1 MPTVLYVVE
10 IAVAVGLLIL
20 VHELGHF
27 LTAKWFGV
35 RVRKFAMGMGPPIVK
50 WQRGD
55 TEYSLRCIPVGG
67 FVDLAGE
74 HPEAEGA
81 DDPKALWRR
90 PAWQRIV
97 IFSAGVVM
105 NVLAAIVFFSVA
117 FLIGVN
123 VIAPV
128 AGEIL
133 AGSPAQIAGIRAG
146 DRILALGV
154 ASQEPTPIQAFDDLM
169 YAVTLENAGTEFTV
183 EVERPA
189 DAAAEPVRK
198 TFLVKS
204 FRPEGSLGPMFG
216 INVPQDTVIA
226 KMLTTSPA
234 YQAGLEVGDRIL
246 AVGGKPVAQLYQAVE
261 ALEQAPAGPVVLT
274 IERKGREQ
282 DLRIDPAELKEYR
295 YGLAPPTV
303 VEKVLPD
310 SPAEKAGIRKGDRV
324 VQAGEARWPTPG
336 EVSDAVQAAGAGPGA
351 PGVNLVLERGGERV
365 EVTCQVAMMD
375 AEDGPKPMIGVAMAG
390 AVGDPVQIGQVEA
403 GGAADRAGLRPGDII
418 LSVGPNGKMPGDWNE
433 AIAESRRAGTEPGAP
448 VAVTVERGSQV
459 VKTTLAPDA
468 VPYERFTLEG
478 IAAKPLYVALPRIY
492 NPLAAAGEGLKRTR
506 LWFSRIY
513 TSLAQ
518 MVRGQVSTQSVGG
531 PVLIVQ
537 ASLAIA
543 EQGLGTLMSFWGMLG
558 VSLAVL
564 NFLPLPP
571 FDGGHVL
578 FAIIAKIKGSHVSL
592 KVQTAFW
599 AAGWVMVGLLI
610 LLVMWQ
616 DISRLL

>member
-1 MPTVLYVVE
+1 MSTVLHLVE
-10 IAVAVGLLIL
+10 IAVAIGLLIL

-35 RVRKFAMGMGPPIVK
+35 RVRRFALGMGPVLVK

-55 TEYSLRCIPVGG
+55 TEYSLRPIPIGG
-67 FVDLAGE
+67 FVDLVGE

-90 PAWQRIV
+90 PVWQRIV
-97 IFSAGVVM
+97 VFSAGVVM
-105 NVLAAIVFFSVA
+105 NALLAIVLFSAA

-123 VIAPV
+123 VIAPI

-133 AGSPAQIAGIRAG
+133 PGSPAEKAGLRAG
-146 DRILALGV
+146 DRVLALGV
-154 ASQEPTPIQAFDDLM
+154 AGQEPTPIQAFDDLM
-169 YAVTLENAGTEFTV
+169 YAVTLENAGTEFTI
-183 EVERPA
+183 EIGRPA
-189 DAAAEPVRK
+189 AEGDEPVRK
-198 TFLVKS
+198 TFRVKS

-216 INVPQDTVIA
+216 INVPQDTVLA

-246 AVGGKPVAQLYQAVE
+246 AVDGKPITFLHQAAE

-274 IERKGREQ
+274 IERKGRNQ

-295 YGLAPPTV
+295 YGFAPPTG

-310 SPAEKAGIRKGDRV
+310 SPAEKAGIQKADRV
-324 VQAGEARWPTPG
+324 VQAGEVRWPTPSQIS
-336 EVSDAVQAAGAGPGA
+336 EVVQAAGAGSS
-351 PGVNLVLERGGERV
+351 VDLVLARGGERI
-365 EVTCQVAMMD
+365 EVTCRVAMMD
-375 AEDGPKPMIGVAMAG
+375 AEDGQKPMIGLAMAG
-390 AVGDPVQIGQVEA
+390 AVGDPVEIGQVEA

-418 LSVGPNGKMPGDWNE
+418 LSVGPKGKMPGNWNDVV
-433 AIAESRRAGTEPGAP
+433 AELVRKPGAP

-459 VKTTLAPDA
+459 VETTLTPDA

-478 IAAKPLYVALPRIY
+478 IAAKPVYVALPRIY
-492 NPLAAAGEGLKRTR
+492 NPLTAAGEGLKRTR
-506 LWFSRIY
+506 LWFGRIY

-518 MVRGQVSTQSVGG
+518 MVRGQVSTQTVGG

-616 DISRLL
+616 DIDRLL

>member
-1 MPTVLYVVE
+1 MSTVLHLVE
-10 IAVAVGLLIL
+10 IAVAIGLLIL

-35 RVRKFAMGMGPPIVK
+35 RVRRFALGMGPVLVK

-55 TEYSLRCIPVGG
+55 TEYSLRPIPIGG
-67 FVDLAGE
+67 FVDLVGE

-90 PAWQRIV
+90 PVWQRIV
-97 IFSAGVVM
+97 VFSAGVVM
-105 NVLAAIVFFSVA
+105 NALLAIVLFSAA

-123 VIAPV
+123 VIAPI

-133 AGSPAQIAGIRAG
+133 PGSPAEKAGLRAG
-146 DRILALGV
+146 DRVLALGV
-154 ASQEPTPIQAFDDLM
+154 TGQEPTPIQAFDDLM
-169 YAVTLENAGTEFTV
+169 YAVTLENAGTEFTI
-183 EVERPA
+183 EIGRPA
-189 DAAAEPVRK
+189 AEGDEPVRK
-198 TFLVKS
+198 TFRVKS

-216 INVPQDTVIA
+216 INVPQDTVLA

-246 AVGGKPVAQLYQAVE
+246 AVDGKPITFLHQAAE

-274 IERKGREQ
+274 IEREGREQ
-282 DLRIDPAELKEYR
+282 NLRIDPAELKEYR
-295 YGLAPPTV
+295 YGLAPPTG
-303 VEKVLPD
+303 VEKVLSD
-310 SPAEKAGIRKGDRV
+310 SPAEKAGIQKADRV
-324 VQAGEARWPTPG
+324 VQAGEVRWPTPSQIS
-336 EVSDAVQAAGAGPGA
+336 EVVQAAGAGSS
-351 PGVNLVLERGGERV
+351 VDLVLARGGERI

-375 AEDGPKPMIGVAMAG
+375 AEDGQKPMIGLAMAG
-390 AVGDPVQIGQVEA
+390 AVGDPVEIGQVEA

-418 LSVGPNGKMPGDWNE
+418 LSVGPKGKMPGNWNDVV
-433 AIAESRRAGTEPGAP
+433 AELVRKPGAP

-459 VKTTLAPDA
+459 VETTLTPDA

-478 IAAKPLYVALPRIY
+478 IAAKPVYVALPRIY
-492 NPLAAAGEGLKRTR
+492 NPLTAAGEGLKRTR
-506 LWFSRIY
+506 LWFGRIY

-518 MVRGQVSTQSVGG
+518 MVRGQVSTQTVGG

-616 DISRLL
+616 DIDRLL

>member
-1 MPTVLYVVE
+1 MSTVLHLVE
-10 IAVAVGLLIL
+10 IAVAIGLLIL

-35 RVRKFAMGMGPPIVK
+35 RVRRFALGMGPVLVK

-55 TEYSLRCIPVGG
+55 TEYSLRPIPIGG
-67 FVDLAGE
+67 FVDLVGE

-90 PAWQRIV
+90 PVWQRIV
-97 IFSAGVVM
+97 VFSAGVVM
-105 NVLAAIVFFSVA
+105 NALLAIVLFSAA

-123 VIAPV
+123 VIAPI

-133 AGSPAQIAGIRAG
+133 PGSPAEKAGLRAG
-146 DRILALGV
+146 DRVLALGV
-154 ASQEPTPIQAFDDLM
+154 TGQEPTPIQAFDDLM
-169 YAVTLENAGTEFTV
+169 YAVTLENAGTEFTI
-183 EVERPA
+183 EIGRPA
-189 DAAAEPVRK
+189 AEGDEPVRK
-198 TFLVKS
+198 TFRVKS

-216 INVPQDTVIA
+216 INVPQDTVLA

-246 AVGGKPVAQLYQAVE
+246 AVDGKPITFLHQAAE

-274 IERKGREQ
+274 IEREGREQ
-282 DLRIDPAELKEYR
+282 NLRIDPAELKEYR
-295 YGLAPPTV
+295 YGLAPPTG
-303 VEKVLPD
+303 VEKVLSD
-310 SPAEKAGIRKGDRV
+310 SPAEKAGIQKADRV
-324 VQAGEARWPTPG
+324 VQAGEVRWPTPSQIS
-336 EVSDAVQAAGAGPGA
+336 EVVQAAGAGSS
-351 PGVNLVLERGGERV
+351 VDLVLARGGERI
-365 EVTCQVAMMD
+365 EVTCRVAMMD
-375 AEDGPKPMIGVAMAG
+375 AEDGQKPMIGLAMAG
-390 AVGDPVQIGQVEA
+390 AVGDPVEIGQVEA

-418 LSVGPNGKMPGDWNE
+418 LSVGPKGKMPGNWNDVV
-433 AIAESRRAGTEPGAP
+433 AELVRKPGAP

-459 VKTTLAPDA
+459 VETTLTPDA

-478 IAAKPLYVALPRIY
+478 IAAKPVYVALPRIY
-492 NPLAAAGEGLKRTR
+492 NPLTAAGEGLKRTR
-506 LWFSRIY
+506 LWFGRIY

-518 MVRGQVSTQSVGG
+518 MVRGQVSTQTVGG

-616 DISRLL
+616 DIDRLL

>member
-1 MPTVLYVVE
+1 MSTVLHLVE
-10 IAVAVGLLIL
+10 IAVAIGLLIL

-35 RVRKFAMGMGPPIVK
+35 RVRRFALGMGPVLVK

-55 TEYSLRCIPVGG
+55 TEYSLRPIPIGG
-67 FVDLAGE
+67 FVDLVGE

-90 PAWQRIV
+90 PVWQRIV
-97 IFSAGVVM
+97 VFSAGVVM
-105 NVLAAIVFFSVA
+105 NALLAIVLFSAA

-123 VIAPV
+123 VIAPI

-133 AGSPAQIAGIRAG
+133 PGSPAEKAGLRAG
-146 DRILALGV
+146 DRVLALGV
-154 ASQEPTPIQAFDDLM
+154 AGQEPTPIQAFDDLM
-169 YAVTLENAGTEFTV
+169 YAVTLENAGTEFTI
-183 EVERPA
+183 EIGRPA
-189 DAAAEPVRK
+189 AEGDEPVRK
-198 TFLVKS
+198 TFRVKS

-216 INVPQDTVIA
+216 INVPQDTVLA

-234 YQAGLEVGDRIL
+234 YQAGLEVGGRIL
-246 AVGGKPVAQLYQAVE
+246 AVDGKPITFLHQAAE

-274 IERKGREQ
+274 IERKGRNQ

-295 YGLAPPTV
+295 YGLAPPTG

-310 SPAEKAGIRKGDRV
+310 SPAEKAGIQKADRV
-324 VQAGEARWPTPG
+324 VQAGEVRWPTPSQIS
-336 EVSDAVQAAGAGPGA
+336 EVVQAAGAGSS
-351 PGVNLVLERGGERV
+351 VDLVLARGGERI

-375 AEDGPKPMIGVAMAG
+375 AEDGQKPMIGLAMAG
-390 AVGDPVQIGQVEA
+390 AVGDPVEIGQVEA

-418 LSVGPNGKMPGDWNE
+418 LSVGPKGKMPGNWNDVV
-433 AIAESRRAGTEPGAP
+433 AELVRKPGAP

-459 VKTTLAPDA
+459 VETTLTPDA

-478 IAAKPLYVALPRIY
+478 IAAKPVYVALPRIY
-492 NPLAAAGEGLKRTR
+492 NPLTAAGEGLKRTR
-506 LWFSRIY
+506 LWFGRIY

-518 MVRGQVSTQSVGG
+518 MVRGQVSTQTVGG

-616 DISRLL
+616 DIDRLL

>member
-1 MPTVLYVVE
+1 LPTILYVVE

-35 RVRKFAMGMGPPIVK
+35 RVRKFAMGMGPVLVK

-55 TEYSLRCIPVGG
+55 TEYSLRPIPIGG

-105 NVLAAIVFFSVA
+105 NALLAIVLFSAA

-133 AGSPAQIAGIRAG
+133 PGSPAQIAGIRAG
-146 DRILALGV
+146 DRILALGI
-154 ASQEPTPIQAFDDLM
+154 AGQEPTPIQAFDDLM
-169 YAVTLENAGTEFTV
+169 YTVTLENAGTVFTI
-183 EVERPA
+183 EVERP
-189 DAAAEPVRK
+189 AAAEPVRK

-261 ALEQAPAGPVVLT
+261 ALEQAPAGPVVLA
-274 IERKGREQ
+274 IERKGRKQ
-282 DLRIDPAELKEYR
+282 DLRIDPAQLKDYR

-303 VEKVLPD
+303 VQKVLPD

-324 VQAGEARWPTPG
+324 VQAGEAHWPTPS
-336 EVSDAVQAAGAGPGA
+336 EVSEVVRAAGAGGS
-351 PGVNLVLERGGERV
+351 VNLVLERGGERV
-365 EVTCQVAMMD
+365 EITCRVAMMD
-375 AEDGPKPMIGVAMAG
+375 AEDGQRPMIGLAMAG
-390 AVGDPVQIGQVEA
+390 AAGEPVEIGQVEA
-403 GGAADRAGLRPGDII
+403 GGPADRAGLRPGDII
-418 LSVGPNGKMPGDWNE
+418 LSVGPKGKMPGDWNE
-433 AIAESRRAGTEPGAP
+433 AIAELVRKPGAP

-459 VKTTLAPDA
+459 VETTLAPDA

-492 NPLAAAGEGLKRTR
+492 NPLMAAGEGLKRTR
-506 LWFSRIY
+506 LWFRRIY

-518 MVRGQVSTQSVGG
+518 MVRGQVSTQTVGG

-543 EQGLGTLMSFWGMLG
+543 EQGLGTLMTFWGMLG
-558 VSLAVL
+558 VSFAVL

-578 FAIIAKIKGSHVSL
+578 FTIIAKIKGSHISL

-616 DISRLL
+616 DISRLM

>member
-1 MPTVLYVVE
+1 LPTLLYVVE
-10 IAVAVGLLIL
+10 IAVAIGLLIL

-35 RVRKFAMGMGPPIVK
+35 RVRQFALGFGPPILRWK
-50 WQRGD
+50 RGD
-55 TEYSLRCIPVGG
+55 TEYSLRSIPLGG

-90 PAWQRIV
+90 PVWQRIV

-105 NVLAAIVFFSVA
+105 NALAAIVFFSVA

-133 AGSPAQIAGIRAG
+133 PGSPAEKAGLRAG
-146 DRILALGV
+146 DRLLALGV
-154 ASQEPTPIQAFDDLM
+154 AGQEPTPIQAFDDLV
-169 YAVTLENAGTEFTV
+169 YAVSLQDAGTKFTIQI
-183 EVERPA
+183 ERPA
-189 DAAAEPVRK
+189 ADGAEPVRK

-246 AVGGKPVAQLYQAVE
+246 AVDGKPVTFLHQAAE

-274 IERKGREQ
+274 IERKGRNQ

-295 YGLAPPTV
+295 YGLAPPTG

-310 SPAEKAGIRKGDRV
+310 SPAEKAGIQKGDRV
-324 VQAGEARWPTPG
+324 VQAGEARWPTPS
-336 EVSDAVQAAGAGPGA
+336 EVSEVVQAAGAGPGA
-351 PGVNLVLERGGERV
+351 PGVNLVLARGGERV
-365 EVTCQVAMMD
+365 EVTCRVAIMD
-375 AEDGPKPMIGVAMAG
+375 TEEGQKPMIGLAMAG

-418 LSVGPNGKMPGDWNE
+418 LSVGPKDKMPGNWNDVV
-433 AIAESRRAGTEPGAP
+433 AELEREPGKPA
-448 VAVTVERGSQV
+448 ALQVERGSQV
-459 VKTTLAPDA
+459 VKTTLTPDA
-468 VPYERFTLEG
+468 VPYERFTLAG

-492 NPLAAAGEGLKRTR
+492 NPLTAAGEGLKRTR
-506 LWFSRIY
+506 LWFGRIY

-518 MVRGQVSTQSVGG
+518 MVRGQVSTQTFGG

-543 EQGLGTLMSFWGMLG
+543 EQGLGTLMAFWGMLG

-610 LLVMWQ
+610 LLIMWQ
-616 DISRLL
+616 DISRLM

>member
-1 MPTVLYVVE
+1 LSTLVYVVE

-90 PAWQRIV
+90 PAWQRII

-105 NVLAAIVFFSVA
+105 NALLAIVLFSAA

-133 AGSPAQIAGIRAG
+133 PGSPAQKAGIRAG

-154 ASQEPTPIQAFDDLM
+154 AGQEPTPIQAFDDLM

-183 EVERPA
+183 EVERP
-189 DAAAEPVRK
+189 DAAEPIRK
-198 TFLVKS
+198 TFRVTS
-204 FRPEGSLGPMFG
+204 FRPEGSIGPMFG

-261 ALEQAPAGPVVLT
+261 ALEQAPAGPIVLT
-274 IERKGREQ
+274 IEREGREQ

-295 YGLAPPTV
+295 YGFAPPTG

-324 VQAGEARWPTPG
+324 VQAGEARWPTPSEIS
-336 EVSDAVQAAGAGPGA
+336 EVVQAAGAGPGA
-351 PGVNLVLERGGERV
+351 PGVHLVLARGGERV

-375 AEDGPKPMIGVAMAG
+375 AEEGQKPMIGVAMAG
-390 AVGDPVQIGQVEA
+390 AVGEPVQIGQVEP
-403 GGAADRAGLRPGDII
+403 GSAADRAGLRPGDII
-418 LSVGPNGKMPGDWNE
+418 LSVGPDGKMPGDWNE
-433 AIAESRRAGTEPGAP
+433 VVAELVRKPGTP

-459 VKTTLAPDA
+459 VETTLTPNA

-478 IAAKPLYVALPRIY
+478 IAAKRLYVALPRIY
-492 NPLAAAGEGLKRTR
+492 NPLTAAGEGLKRTR
-506 LWFSRIY
+506 LWFGRIY

-518 MVRGQVSTQSVGG
+518 MVRGQVSTQTVGG

-543 EQGLGTLMSFWGMLG
+543 EQGLGTLMTFWGMLG

-578 FAIIAKIKGSHVSL
+578 FAIISKIKGSHVSL

-599 AAGWVMVGLLI
+599 TAGWVMVGLLI

-616 DISRLL
+616 DISRLM

>member
-1 MPTVLYVVE
+1 MPNILYIVQ
-10 IAVAVGLLIL
+10 IAVGIGLLIL

-35 RVRKFAMGMGPPIVK
+35 RVRRFAIGLGPPLVK
-50 WQRGD
+50 WRRGD
-55 TEYSLRCIPVGG
+55 TEYSLRPFPIGG
-67 FVDLAGE
+67 FVDLVGE
-74 HPEAEGA
+74 HPEAEEA

-90 PAWQRIV
+90 PAWQRVV

-105 NVLAAIVFFSVA
+105 NALGAIVLFSAA

-133 AGSPAQIAGIRAG
+133 PGSPAQIAGLRAG

-154 ASQEPTPIQAFDDLM
+154 EGQELAPIHAFDDLL
-169 YAVTLENAGTEFTV
+169 YAVTLENAGTQFTI

-189 DAAAEPVRK
+189 DDAAEPARK

-204 FRPEGSLGPMFG
+204 FRPEGSLGPIFG
-216 INVPQDTVIA
+216 IGFPQDTAIA
-226 KMLTTSPA
+226 KMLSTSPA

-246 AVGGKPVAQLYQAVE
+246 AVGGKPIAQLHQAVE

-274 IERKGREQ
+274 IEREGRRQ
-282 DLRIDPAELKEYR
+282 DFHIDPAQLKEFR

-303 VEKVLPD
+303 IEKVLPD
-310 SPAEKAGIRKGDRV
+310 SPAEKGGLRQGDRIA
-324 VQAGEARWPTPG
+324 QAGEVRWPTPG
-336 EVSDAVQAAGAGPGA
+336 DVSQAARAAGAGGL
-351 PGVNLVLERGGERV
+351 VNLVLERGGERI
-365 EVTCQVAMMD
+365 EATCHVALME
-375 AEDGPKPMIGVAMAG
+375 AEEGQKPMIGLVMAG
-390 AVGDPVQIGQVEA
+390 AVGAPVQIGQVEV
-403 GGAADRAGLRPGDII
+403 GGPADRAGLRPGDII
-418 LSVGPNGKMPGDWNE
+418 LSIGPDRKMPGHWNE
-433 AIAESRRAGTEPGAP
+433 AIAELVRKPGAP

-459 VKTTLAPDA
+459 VKTTLTPDA
-468 VPYERFTLEG
+468 VPCERFALEG

-492 NPLAAAGEGLKRTR
+492 NPLTAAGEGLKRTR
-506 LWFSRIY
+506 QWFGRIY
-513 TSLAQ
+513 ASIAQ
-518 MVRGQVSTQSVGG
+518 MVRGQVSPQTVGG

-543 EQGLGTLMSFWGMLG
+543 EQGLGTLMTFWGMLG

-578 FAIIAKIKGSHVSL
+578 FVLIEKLKGGHIPL

-599 AAGWVMVGLLI
+599 AAGWTLVGVVFLLI
-610 LLVMWQ
+610 LWQ
-616 DISRLL
+616 DINRLM

>member
-1 MPTVLYVVE
+1 MSTVLHLVE
-10 IAVAVGLLIL
+10 IAVAIGLLIL

-35 RVRKFAMGMGPPIVK
+35 RVRRFALGMGPVLVK

-55 TEYSLRCIPVGG
+55 TEYSLRPIPIGG
-67 FVDLAGE
+67 FVDLVGE

-90 PAWQRIV
+90 PVWQRIV
-97 IFSAGVVM
+97 VFSAGVVM
-105 NVLAAIVFFSVA
+105 NALLAIVLFSAA

-123 VIAPV
+123 VIAPI

-133 AGSPAQIAGIRAG
+133 PGSPAEKAGLRAG
-146 DRILALGV
+146 DRVLALGV
-154 ASQEPTPIQAFDDLM
+154 AGQEPTPIQAFDDLM
-169 YAVTLENAGTEFTV
+169 YAVTLENAGTEFTI
-183 EVERPA
+183 EIGRPA
-189 DAAAEPVRK
+189 AEGDEPVRK
-198 TFLVKS
+198 TFRVKS

-216 INVPQDTVIA
+216 INVPQDTVLA

-246 AVGGKPVAQLYQAVE
+246 AVDGKPITFLHQAAE

-274 IERKGREQ
+274 IEREGREQ
-282 DLRIDPAELKEYR
+282 NLRIDPAELKEYR
-295 YGLAPPTV
+295 YGFAPPTG

-310 SPAEKAGIRKGDRV
+310 SPAEKAGIQKADRV
-324 VQAGEARWPTPG
+324 VQAGEVRWPTPSQIS
-336 EVSDAVQAAGAGPGA
+336 EVVQAAGAGSS
-351 PGVNLVLERGGERV
+351 VDLVLARGGERI

-375 AEDGPKPMIGVAMAG
+375 AEDGQKPMIGLAMAG
-390 AVGDPVQIGQVEA
+390 AVGDPVEIGQVEA

-418 LSVGPNGKMPGDWNE
+418 LSVGPKGKMPGNWNDVV
-433 AIAESRRAGTEPGAP
+433 AELVRKPGAP

-459 VKTTLAPDA
+459 VETTLTPDA

-478 IAAKPLYVALPRIY
+478 IAAKPVYVALPRIY
-492 NPLAAAGEGLKRTR
+492 NPLTAAGEGLKRTR
-506 LWFSRIY
+506 LWFGRIY

-518 MVRGQVSTQSVGG
+518 MVRGQVSTQTVGG

-616 DISRLL
+616 DIDRLL

>member
-1 MPTVLYVVE
+1 MPTLLYVVE
-10 IAVAVGLLIL
+10 IAVAIGLLIL

-35 RVRKFAMGMGPPIVK
+35 RVRQFALGFGPPILRWK
-50 WQRGD
+50 RGD
-55 TEYSLRCIPVGG
+55 TEYSLRSIPLGG

-90 PAWQRIV
+90 PVWQRIV

-105 NVLAAIVFFSVA
+105 NALAAIVFFSVA

-133 AGSPAQIAGIRAG
+133 PGSPAEKAGLRAG
-146 DRILALGV
+146 DRLLALGV
-154 ASQEPTPIQAFDDLM
+154 AGQEPTPIQAFDDLV
-169 YAVTLENAGTEFTV
+169 YAVSLQDAGTKFTIQI
-183 EVERPA
+183 ERPA
-189 DAAAEPVRK
+189 ADAAEPVRK
-198 TFLVKS
+198 TFLIKS
-204 FRPEGSLGPMFG
+204 FRPEGALGPMFG

-246 AVGGKPVAQLYQAVE
+246 AVGGKPVAQLHQAVE
-261 ALEQAPAGPVVLT
+261 ALEQAPTGPVVLT
-274 IERKGREQ
+274 IERKGRNQ
-282 DLRIDPAELKEYR
+282 DLRIDPAQLKEYR
-295 YGLAPPTV
+295 YGLAPPTG

-310 SPAEKAGIRKGDRV
+310 SPAEKAGIQKGDRV
-324 VQAGEARWPTPG
+324 VQAGEVRWPTPS
-336 EVSDAVQAAGAGPGA
+336 EVSAVVQAAGAGPGA

-365 EVTCQVAMMD
+365 EVTCRVAIMD
-375 AEDGPKPMIGVAMAG
+375 TEDGQKPMIGLAMAG

-403 GGAADRAGLRPGDII
+403 GGPADRAGLRPGDII
-418 LSVGPNGKMPGDWNE
+418 LSVGPKDKMPGNWNDVV
-433 AIAESRRAGTEPGAP
+433 AELERKPGKP
-448 VAVTVERGSQV
+448 AVLQIERGSQV
-459 VKTTLAPDA
+459 VKTTLTPDA
-468 VPYERFTLEG
+468 VPYERFTLAG
-478 IAAKPLYVALPRIY
+478 IAAKPFYVALPRIY
-492 NPLAAAGEGLKRTR
+492 NPLTAAGEGLKRTR
-506 LWFSRIY
+506 LWFGRIY
-513 TSLAQ
+513 ASLAQ
-518 MVRGQVSTQSVGG
+518 MVRGQVSTQTFGG

-543 EQGLGTLMSFWGMLG
+543 EQGLGTLMTFWGMLG

-610 LLVMWQ
+610 LLIMWQ
-616 DISRLL
+616 DISRLM

>member
-1 MPTVLYVVE
+1 MSTILYIIE
-10 IAVAVGLLIL
+10 IAVAIGLLIL

-35 RVRKFAMGMGPPIVK
+35 RVRKFAMGMGPVLLK

-55 TEYSLRCIPVGG
+55 TEYSLRPIPIGG

-105 NVLAAIVFFSVA
+105 NALAAIVFFSVA

-123 VIAPV
+123 VIAPT
-128 AGEIL
+128 AGLIEL
-133 AGSPAQIAGIRAG
+133 DSPAQIVGIEAG
-146 DRILALGV
+146 DHIREVGV
-154 ASQEPTPIQAFDDLM
+154 GDEDPRPIDSFEDLFV
-169 YAVTLENAGTEFTV
+169 AVSLNDVDTEFTV
-183 EVERPA
+183 EIERPA
-189 DAAAEPVRK
+189 AEGDEPVRK
-198 TFLVKS
+198 TFRVKS
-204 FRPEGSLGPMFG
+204 VRPEGAPGPMLG
-216 INVPQDTVIA
+216 INVPQNTVIR
-226 KMLTTSPA
+226 KMLTISPA
-234 YQAGLEVGDRIL
+234 YKAGLKVGDRIL

-274 IERKGREQ
+274 IEREGREQ
-282 DLRIDPAELKEYR
+282 DLRIDPAQLKEYR
-295 YGLAPPTV
+295 YGLAPPTGV
-303 VEKVLPD
+303 QKVLPD

-324 VQAGEARWPTPG
+324 VQAGEARWPPPS
-336 EVSDAVQAAGAGPGA
+336 EVSEVVQAAGAGGS
-351 PGVNLVLERGGERV
+351 VDLVLERGGERV
-365 EVTCQVAMMD
+365 EVTCQIAMMA
-375 AEDGPKPMIGVAMAG
+375 AEEGQKPMIGLAMAG
-390 AVGDPVQIGQVEA
+390 AAGDPVQIGQVEA
-403 GGAADRAGLRPGDII
+403 GGAADRAGLRPGDIL
-418 LSVGPNGKMPGDWNE
+418 LSVGPDGKMPGDWND
-433 AIAESRRAGTEPGAP
+433 AIAELVREPGAP

-468 VPYERFTLEG
+468 VPYERFTLDG
-478 IAAKPLYVALPRIY
+478 IGCKPVYVALPRIY
-492 NPLAAAGEGLKRTR
+492 NPLTAAGEGLKRTR
-506 LWFSRIY
+506 LWFGRIY
-513 TSLAQ
+513 ATISQ
-518 MVRGQVSTQSVGG
+518 MVRGQLSSQAVGG

-537 ASLAIA
+537 ASLEIA
-543 EQGLGTLMSFWGMLG
+543 EQGLGTLMAFWGMLA

-578 FAIIAKIKGSHVSL
+578 FAIISKIKGSHVSL

-616 DISRLL
+616 DINRLL

>member
-1 MPTVLYVVE
+1 LPTLLYVVE
-10 IAVAVGLLIL
+10 IAVAIGLLIL

-35 RVRKFAMGMGPPIVK
+35 RVRQFALGFGPPILRWK
-50 WQRGD
+50 RGD
-55 TEYSLRCIPVGG
+55 TEYSLRSIPLGG

-90 PAWQRIV
+90 PVWQRIV
-97 IFSAGVVM
+97 VFSAGVVM
-105 NVLAAIVFFSVA
+105 NALAAIVFFSVA

-123 VIAPV
+123 VIAPI

-133 AGSPAQIAGIRAG
+133 PGSPAEKAGIRAG

-154 ASQEPTPIQAFDDLM
+154 VGQEPTPIQAFDDLM
-169 YAVTLENAGTEFTV
+169 YTVTLENAGTVFTI
-183 EVERPA
+183 EIERPA
-189 DAAAEPVRK
+189 DAGAEPVRK

-216 INVPQDTVIA
+216 INVPQDTVLA

-234 YQAGLEVGDRIL
+234 YQAGLKVGDRIL
-246 AVGGKPVAQLYQAVE
+246 AVDGKPVTFLHQAAE
-261 ALEQAPAGPVVLT
+261 TLEQAPAGPVVLT
-274 IERKGREQ
+274 IERKGRNQ

-295 YGLAPPTV
+295 YGLAPPTGV
-303 VEKVLPD
+303 QKVLPD

-336 EVSDAVQAAGAGPGA
+336 EVSDAVRAAGVGGS
-351 PGVNLVLERGGERV
+351 VDLVLARGGERV

-375 AEDGPKPMIGVAMAG
+375 AEDGQKPMIGLAMAG

-403 GGAADRAGLRPGDII
+403 GGAAERAGLRPGDII
-418 LSVGPNGKMPGDWNE
+418 LSVGPDGKMPGDWNE
-433 AIAESRRAGTEPGAP
+433 AISELVREPGAP

-459 VKTTLAPDA
+459 VETTLAPDA
-468 VPYERFTLEG
+468 VPYERFMLEG
-478 IAAKPLYVALPRIY
+478 IAAKPVYVALPRIY

-506 LWFSRIY
+506 LWFRRIY
-513 TSLAQ
+513 TTIPQ
-518 MVRGQVSTQSVGG
+518 MIRGQVSTQTVGG

-543 EQGLGTLMSFWGMLG
+543 EQGLGTLMTFWGMLG

-599 AAGWVMVGLLI
+599 TAGWVMVGLLI

-616 DISRLL
+616 DISRLM

>member
-1 MPTVLYVVE
+1 MSTILYIIE
-10 IAVAVGLLIL
+10 IAVAIGLLIL

-35 RVRKFAMGMGPPIVK
+35 RVRKFAMGMGPVLLK

-55 TEYSLRCIPVGG
+55 TEYSLRPIPIGG

-105 NVLAAIVFFSVA
+105 NALAAIVFFSVA

-123 VIAPV
+123 VIAPT
-128 AGEIL
+128 AGLIEL
-133 AGSPAQIAGIRAG
+133 DSPAQIVGIEAG
-146 DRILALGV
+146 DHIREVGV
-154 ASQEPTPIQAFDDLM
+154 GDEDPRPIDSFEDLFV
-169 YAVTLENAGTEFTV
+169 AVSLNDVDTEFTV
-183 EVERPA
+183 EIERPA
-189 DAAAEPVRK
+189 AEGDEPVRK
-198 TFLVKS
+198 TFRVKS
-204 FRPEGSLGPMFG
+204 VRPEGAPGPMLG
-216 INVPQDTVIA
+216 INVPQNTVIR
-226 KMLTTSPA
+226 KMLTISPA
-234 YQAGLEVGDRIL
+234 YKAGLKVGDRIL

-274 IERKGREQ
+274 IEREGREQ
-282 DLRIDPAELKEYR
+282 DLRIDPAQLKEYR
-295 YGLAPPTV
+295 YGLAPPTGV
-303 VEKVLPD
+303 QKVLPD

-324 VQAGEARWPTPG
+324 VQAGEARWPTPS
-336 EVSDAVQAAGAGPGA
+336 EVSEVVQAAGAGGS
-351 PGVNLVLERGGERV
+351 VDLVLERGGERV
-365 EVTCQVAMMD
+365 EVTCQIAMMA
-375 AEDGPKPMIGVAMAG
+375 AEEGQKPMIGLAMAG
-390 AVGDPVQIGQVEA
+390 AAGDPVQIGQVEA
-403 GGAADRAGLRPGDII
+403 GGAADRAGLRPGDIL
-418 LSVGPNGKMPGDWNE
+418 LSVGPDGKMPGDWND
-433 AIAESRRAGTEPGAP
+433 AIAELVREPGAP

-468 VPYERFTLEG
+468 VPYERFTLDG
-478 IAAKPLYVALPRIY
+478 IGCKPVYVALPRIY
-492 NPLAAAGEGLKRTR
+492 NPLTAAGEGLKRTR
-506 LWFSRIY
+506 LWFGRIY
-513 TSLAQ
+513 ATISQ
-518 MVRGQVSTQSVGG
+518 MVRGQLSSQAVGG

-537 ASLAIA
+537 ASLEIA
-543 EQGLGTLMSFWGMLG
+543 EQGLGTLMAFWGMLA

-578 FAIIAKIKGSHVSL
+578 FAIISKIKGSHVSL

-616 DISRLL
+616 DINRLL

>member
-1 MPTVLYVVE
+1 LSTLVYVVE

-90 PAWQRIV
+90 PAWQRII

-105 NVLAAIVFFSVA
+105 NALLAIVLFSAA

-133 AGSPAQIAGIRAG
+133 PGSPAQKAGIRAG

-154 ASQEPTPIQAFDDLM
+154 AGQEPTPIQAFDDLM
-169 YAVTLENAGTEFTV
+169 YAVTLENAETEFTV

-189 DAAAEPVRK
+189 DDEPIRK
-198 TFLVKS
+198 TFRVTS
-204 FRPEGSLGPMFG
+204 FRPEGSIGPMFG

-274 IERKGREQ
+274 IEREGREQ

-295 YGLAPPTV
+295 YGFAPPTG

-324 VQAGEARWPTPG
+324 VQAGEARWPTPSEIS
-336 EVSDAVQAAGAGPGA
+336 EVVQAAGAGGA
-351 PGVNLVLERGGERV
+351 VNLVLARGSERV

-375 AEDGPKPMIGVAMAG
+375 AEEGPKPMIGVAMAG
-390 AVGDPVQIGQVEA
+390 AVGEPVQIGQVEP
-403 GGAADRAGLRPGDII
+403 GSAADRAGLRPGDII
-418 LSVGPNGKMPGDWNE
+418 LSVGPDGKMPGDWNE
-433 AIAESRRAGTEPGAP
+433 VVAELVRKPGTP

-459 VKTTLAPDA
+459 VETTLTPDA

-478 IAAKPLYVALPRIY
+478 IAAKRLYVALPRIY
-492 NPLAAAGEGLKRTR
+492 NPLTAAGEGLKRTR
-506 LWFSRIY
+506 LWFGRIY

-518 MVRGQVSTQSVGG
+518 MVRGQVSTQTVGG

-543 EQGLGTLMSFWGMLG
+543 EQGLGTLMTFWGMLG

-578 FAIIAKIKGSHVSL
+578 FAIISKIKGSHVSL

-599 AAGWVMVGLLI
+599 TAGWVMVGLLI

-616 DISRLL
+616 DISRLM

>member
-1 MPTVLYVVE
+1 MPTLLYVVE
-10 IAVAVGLLIL
+10 IAVAIGLLIL

-35 RVRKFAMGMGPPIVK
+35 RVRQFALGFGPPILRWK
-50 WQRGD
+50 RGD

-105 NVLAAIVFFSVA
+105 NVFAAIVFFSVA

-123 VIAPV
+123 VIAPI

-133 AGSPAQIAGIRAG
+133 PGSPAEKAGIRAG

-154 ASQEPTPIQAFDDLM
+154 AGQAPTPIQAFDDLM
-169 YAVTLENAGTEFTV
+169 YAVTLENAGTEFTI

-246 AVGGKPVAQLYQAVE
+246 AVGGKPVTFLHQAAE
-261 ALEQAPAGPVVLT
+261 TLEQAPAGPVVLT

-282 DLRIDPAELKEYR
+282 DLRIDPAQLKEYR
-295 YGLAPPTV
+295 YGLAPPTG
-303 VEKVLPD
+303 VEKVLSD
-310 SPAEKAGIRKGDRV
+310 SPAEKAGIQKGDRV
-324 VQAGEARWPTPG
+324 VQAGEVRWPSPSQVS
-336 EVSDAVQAAGAGPGA
+336 EVVQAAGAGGS
-351 PGVNLVLERGGERV
+351 VNLVLERGGERV

-375 AEDGPKPMIGVAMAG
+375 AEDGQRPMIGLAMAG
-390 AVGDPVQIGQVEA
+390 AAGDPVQIGQVEA
-403 GGAADRAGLRPGDII
+403 GGAAERAGLRPGDII
-418 LSVGPNGKMPGDWNE
+418 LSVGPDGKMPGDWNE
-433 AIAESRRAGTEPGAP
+433 AIAELVRKPGAP

-459 VKTTLAPDA
+459 VETTLTPDA

-478 IAAKPLYVALPRIY
+478 IAAKPVYVALPRIY
-492 NPLAAAGEGLKRTR
+492 NPLTAAGEGLKRTR
-506 LWFSRIY
+506 LWFGRIY

-518 MVRGQVSTQSVGG
+518 MVRGQVSTQTVGG

-543 EQGLGTLMSFWGMLG
+543 EQGLGTLMTFWGMLG

-578 FAIIAKIKGSHVSL
+578 FAIISKLKGSHVSL

-616 DISRLL
+616 DINRLM

>member
-1 MPTVLYVVE
+1 MSTILYIIE
-10 IAVAVGLLIL
+10 IAVAIGLLIL

-35 RVRKFAMGMGPPIVK
+35 RVRKFAMGMGPVLLK

-55 TEYSLRCIPVGG
+55 TEYSLRPIPIGG

-105 NVLAAIVFFSVA
+105 NALAAIVFFSVA

-123 VIAPV
+123 VIAPT
-128 AGEIL
+128 AGLIEL
-133 AGSPAQIAGIRAG
+133 DSPAQIVGIEAG
-146 DRILALGV
+146 DHIREVGV
-154 ASQEPTPIQAFDDLM
+154 GDEDPRPIDSFEDLFV
-169 YAVTLENAGTEFTV
+169 AVSLNDVDTEFTV
-183 EVERPA
+183 EIERPA
-189 DAAAEPVRK
+189 AEGDEPVRK
-198 TFLVKS
+198 TFRVKS
-204 FRPEGSLGPMFG
+204 VRPEGAPGPMLG
-216 INVPQDTVIA
+216 INVPQNTVIR
-226 KMLTTSPA
+226 KMLTISPA
-234 YQAGLEVGDRIL
+234 YKAGLKVGDRIL

-274 IERKGREQ
+274 IEREGREQ
-282 DLRIDPAELKEYR
+282 DLRIDPAQLKEYR
-295 YGLAPPTV
+295 YGLAPPTGV
-303 VEKVLPD
+303 QKVLPD

-324 VQAGEARWPTPG
+324 VQAGEARWPTPS
-336 EVSDAVQAAGAGPGA
+336 EVSEVVQAAGAGGS
-351 PGVNLVLERGGERV
+351 VDLVLERGGERV
-365 EVTCQVAMMD
+365 EVTCQIAMMA
-375 AEDGPKPMIGVAMAG
+375 AEEGQKPMIGLAMAG
-390 AVGDPVQIGQVEA
+390 AAGDPVQIGQVEA
-403 GGAADRAGLRPGDII
+403 GGAADRAGLRPGDIL
-418 LSVGPNGKMPGDWNE
+418 LSVGPDGKMPGDWND
-433 AIAESRRAGTEPGAP
+433 AIAELVREPGAP

-468 VPYERFTLEG
+468 VPYERFTLDG
-478 IAAKPLYVALPRIY
+478 IGCKPVYVALPRIY
-492 NPLAAAGEGLKRTR
+492 NPLTAAGEGLKRTR
-506 LWFSRIY
+506 LWFGRIY
-513 TSLAQ
+513 ATISQ
-518 MVRGQVSTQSVGG
+518 MVRGQLSSQAVGG

-537 ASLAIA
+537 ASLEIA
-543 EQGLGTLMSFWGMLG
+543 EQGLGTLMAFWGMLA

-578 FAIIAKIKGSHVSL
+578 FAIISKIKGSHVSL

-599 AAGWVMVGLLI
+599 TAGWVMVGLLI

-616 DISRLL
+616 DINRLL

>member
-1 MPTVLYVVE
+1 MSTVLHLVE
-10 IAVAVGLLIL
+10 IAVAIGLLIL

-35 RVRKFAMGMGPPIVK
+35 RVRRFALGMGPVLVK

-55 TEYSLRCIPVGG
+55 TEYSLRPIPIGG

-90 PAWQRIV
+90 PVWQRIV
-97 IFSAGVVM
+97 VFSAGVVM
-105 NVLAAIVFFSVA
+105 NALLAIVLFSAA
-117 FLIGVN
+117 FLVGVN

-133 AGSPAQIAGIRAG
+133 PGSPAEKAGIRAG
-146 DRILALGV
+146 DRVLALGV
-154 ASQEPTPIQAFDDLM
+154 TGQEPTPIQAFDDLM
-169 YAVTLENAGTEFTV
+169 YAVTLENAGTEFTI
-183 EVERPA
+183 EIERPA
-189 DAAAEPVRK
+189 AEGDEPVRK
-198 TFLVKS
+198 TFRVKS

-216 INVPQDTVIA
+216 INVPQDTVLA

-246 AVGGKPVAQLYQAVE
+246 AVDGEPITFLHQAAE

-274 IERKGREQ
+274 IKREGREQ

-295 YGLAPPTV
+295 YGFAPPTG

-310 SPAEKAGIRKGDRV
+310 SPAEKAGIQKADRV
-324 VQAGEARWPTPG
+324 VQAGEVRWPTPSQIS
-336 EVSDAVQAAGAGPGA
+336 EVVQAAGTGSS
-351 PGVNLVLERGGERV
+351 VDLVLARGGERI

-375 AEDGPKPMIGVAMAG
+375 AEDGQKPMIGLAMAG
-390 AVGDPVQIGQVEA
+390 AVGDPVEIGQVEA
-403 GGAADRAGLRPGDII
+403 DGAAARAGLRPGDII
-418 LSVGPNGKMPGDWNE
+418 LSVGPKGKMPGNWNDVV
-433 AIAESRRAGTEPGAP
+433 AELVRKPGAP

-459 VKTTLAPDA
+459 VETTLTPDA

-478 IAAKPLYVALPRIY
+478 IAAKPVYVALPRIY
-492 NPLAAAGEGLKRTR
+492 NPLTAAGEGLKRTR
-506 LWFSRIY
+506 LWFGRIY

-518 MVRGQVSTQSVGG
+518 MVRGQVSTQTVGG

-616 DISRLL
+616 DIDRLL

>member
-1 MPTVLYVVE
+1 LSTILYIIE
-10 IAVAVGLLIL
+10 IAVAIGLLIL

-35 RVRKFAMGMGPPIVK
+35 RVRKFAMGMGPVLLK

-55 TEYSLRCIPVGG
+55 TEYSLRPIPIGG

-105 NVLAAIVFFSVA
+105 NALAAIVFFSVA

-123 VIAPV
+123 VIAPT
-128 AGEIL
+128 AGLIEL
-133 AGSPAQIAGIRAG
+133 DSPAQIVGIEAG
-146 DRILALGV
+146 DHIREVGV
-154 ASQEPTPIQAFDDLM
+154 GDEDPRPIDSFEDLFV
-169 YAVTLENAGTEFTV
+169 AVSLNDVDTEFTV
-183 EVERPA
+183 EIERPA
-189 DAAAEPVRK
+189 AEGDEPVRK
-198 TFLVKS
+198 TFRVKS
-204 FRPEGSLGPMFG
+204 VRPEGAPGPMLG
-216 INVPQDTVIA
+216 INVPQNTVIR
-226 KMLTTSPA
+226 KMLTISPA
-234 YQAGLEVGDRIL
+234 YKAGLKVGDRIL

-274 IERKGREQ
+274 IEREGREQ
-282 DLRIDPAELKEYR
+282 DLRIDPAQLKEYR
-295 YGLAPPTV
+295 YGLAPPTGV
-303 VEKVLPD
+303 QKVLPD

-324 VQAGEARWPTPG
+324 VQAGEARWPTPS
-336 EVSDAVQAAGAGPGA
+336 EVSEVVQAAGAGGS
-351 PGVNLVLERGGERV
+351 VDLVLERGGERV
-365 EVTCQVAMMD
+365 EVTCQIAMMA
-375 AEDGPKPMIGVAMAG
+375 AEEGQKPMIGLAMAG
-390 AVGDPVQIGQVEA
+390 AAGDPVQIGQVEA
-403 GGAADRAGLRPGDII
+403 GGAADRAGLRPGDIL
-418 LSVGPNGKMPGDWNE
+418 LSVGPDGKMPGDWND
-433 AIAESRRAGTEPGAP
+433 AIAELVREPGAP

-468 VPYERFTLEG
+468 VPYERFTLDG
-478 IAAKPLYVALPRIY
+478 IGCKPVYVALPRIY
-492 NPLAAAGEGLKRTR
+492 NPLTAAGEGLKRTR
-506 LWFSRIY
+506 LWFGRIY
-513 TSLAQ
+513 ATISQ
-518 MVRGQVSTQSVGG
+518 MVRGQLSSQAVGG

-537 ASLAIA
+537 ASLEIA
-543 EQGLGTLMSFWGMLG
+543 EQGLGTLMAFWGMLA

-578 FAIIAKIKGSHVSL
+578 FAIISKIKGSHVSL

-616 DISRLL
+616 DINRLL